1 MNNLLIGIFLFFI
14 GGIASIFVKENYKA
28 VLFLIFSSI
37 AQIFILPVIFAILKS
52 GGQFESAL
60 LFSEPIGTAFIR
72 LDSLAAVFSLIISIG
87 ALLASVYSI
96 EYMKMY
102 PGKKSELSGYYFFL
116 GLMVASMLLVVI
128 VQNAILFLI
137 VWELM
142 SVSSF
147 FLVNFENGKDEVRKA
162 GIYYFI
168 AMQIGAAFLITSFG
182 WAAAVS
188 GSADF
193 ITFKNMLGSSDYTV
207 LLFFLFFIGFGIKAG
222 FVPLHT
228 WLPKA
233 HPAAPT
239 GVSALMSGVMIKMG
253 IYGILRIILLTG
265 TPDYKLSY
273 AVFLISLLT
282 GIFGVV
288 NAIAQHDIKKLLAY
302 HSVENIGII
311 GMGIGLGMLGLTYN
325 NQSLAILGFLGAI
338 LHVFNHFTFKSLLFF
353 GSGVVYSKYHTRNT
367 EKLGGL
373 LKYIP
378 LTSYMF
384 LLGSLAISG
393 LPLFNGFISEFAI
406 YLGMAKGFTVNNPA
420 LNITMLTG
428 FSGLALIGV
437 MAVLCFTKVFGI
449 CFLGTPRTEYE
460 DKSTKEP
467 FLFIL
472 PMIIL
477 SSFVLFIG
485 LLPALVMPFL
495 LQIVK
500 QFIPGDISFEFE
512 NITQIYS
519 SLGYIYIILIG
530 SFGFFFLLRII
541 LLRKREVSVFKTW
554 DCGYQTDNSRMQY
567 TASSFARPFLQL
579 VGELVP
585 LKIKFKK
592 DRILFPAN
600 ASLESQTQDYSERF
614 LIQPFIG
621 YLDKTLNRFTWIQSG
636 KLQQYITYG
645 LIFLILLI
653 IWILGAES

>member
-1 MNNLLIGIFLFFI
+1 MNNLLIGIFFFFI

-116 GLMVASMLLVVI
+116 GLMVTSMLLVVI

-207 LLFFLFFIGFGIKAG
+207 LLFSLFFIGFGIKAG

-530 SFGFFFLLRII
+530 PFGFFFLLRIL